1 MNSIIE
7 KCNEI
12 NLLQGLSD
20 TLLMVVVSTLISFII
35 GTFLGFIVV
44 ITDKDGIKSNMF
56 LNKLLGVIINLG
68 RSIPFIILMIFIIP
82 FTRLIAG
89 KSWGPEAAIVP
100 LTIGAIPFVAR
111 LVEVNFKEIDKSLI
125 ESVICMGAD
134 LKTICFN
141 VYLKEALP
149 SLIRGLALT
158 MITIIA
164 YSAMAGSIGA
174 GGLGDI
180 AIKWGYQRYDKLAMY
195 LSIIVIIIL
204 VEIIQIGF
212 DFIAK
217 KIDRTKL

>member
-35 GTFLGFIVV
+35 GTLLGFIVV
-44 ITDKDGIKSNMF
+44 ITDKDGIKPNTF

-82 FTRLIAG
+82 LTRLIAG

-149 SLIRGLALT
+149 SLIRGLALP
-158 MITIIA
+158 
-164 YSAMAGSIGA
+164 IGA

-195 LSIIVIIIL
+195 LSIIVIIII